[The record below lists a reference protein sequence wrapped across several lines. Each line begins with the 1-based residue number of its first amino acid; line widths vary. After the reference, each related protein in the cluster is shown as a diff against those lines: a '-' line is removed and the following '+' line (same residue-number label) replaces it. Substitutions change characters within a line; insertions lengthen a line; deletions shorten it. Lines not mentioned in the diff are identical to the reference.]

1 LKIFFKDVTL
11 QTTCEKRAV
20 ATIQLGAICAKKLF
34 TRLADLEAAT
44 CVTDLVAGKPHPLK
58 GDRLGKFAVSLDG
71 GWRLVFVP
79 ANDPIPRHDDESVDW
94 SQVTI
99 VSIEQIVDYHD

>member
-1 LKIFFKDVTL
+1 
-11 QTTCEKRAV
+11 
-20 ATIQLGAICAKKLF
+20 
-34 TRLADLEAAT
+34 
-44 CVTDLVAGKPHPLK
+44 LVAGKPHPLK
-58 GDRLGKFAVSLDG
+58 GDRLGQFAVSLDG